1 MLQTKL
7 VLLLIL
13 YVIRLGI
20 YFYSVYDKDAAVVL
34 EMGTQMSSARRGIAT
49 EQMIRVAKD
58 EDIDLN
64 FLVQRVANGSIII
77 PKNNSRKQEVK
88 VVGIGH
94 GLKTKVN
101 VNIGTSTLYQNL
113 DEEIS
118 KAKVAVKYGA
128 DTIMDLSDG
137 GDIDLIR
144 EKLLEVAPITFG
156 TVPVYQAYAYGVKK
170 FKNPLNITDDDFLN
184 AFEKNVKDG
193 VDYTTIHSGI
203 TNELARRV
211 LEVRRHAGIVSKG
224 GTITAA
230 WMLKYDKENPYNEHF
245 EYMCEIARNYDV
257 TFSLGDALRP
267 GSILD
272 SHDEL
277 QVSEMINVSRLAKK
291 AHEKDV
297 QVMIEGPGHVP
308 LNEVAPNVRL
318 AKALIG
324 DVPYYVLGPLVTDIG
339 AGYDHI
345 ASAIGAAV
353 SAAEGVDLLC
363 YLTPAEHLALP
374 TAEEVKEGLIA
385 YRIAA
390 HAGDLVKIREKAIK
404 WDREITEARRT
415 LNWEKQ
421 IALAINPEEA
431 ERIHTRR
438 EGQLGGNNVP
448 CTMCGAACVYI
459 MLPQQRKEKDD
470 RMMIKNKKDEL
481 QPNSL

>member
-1 MLQTKL
+1 
-7 VLLLIL
+7 
-13 YVIRLGI
+13 
-20 YFYSVYDKDAAVVL
+20 
-34 EMGTQMSSARRGIAT
+34 MSNARRGIAT
-49 EQMIRVAKD
+49 EEMKQVAKD
-58 EDIDLN
+58 EDIELN

-77 PKNNSRKQEVK
+77 PKNSVRKQK
-88 VVGIGH
+88 IRIVGIGK

-113 DEEIS
+113 EEEIS
-118 KAKVAVKYGA
+118 KAKVAVKYGG

-137 GDIDLIR
+137 GDLDLIR
-144 EKLLEVAPITFG
+144 EKLLEAAPITFG
-156 TVPVYQAYAYGVKK
+156 TVPVYQAYAIGVAK
-170 FKNPLNITDDDFLN
+170 KNPLDITEDDFLN
-184 AFEKNVKDG
+184 AFEKHAKDG

-203 TNELARRV
+203 TKELAKRV
-211 LEVRRHAGIVSKG
+211 LEVKRHGGIVSKG

-230 WMLKYDKENPYNEHF
+230 WMLKYDKENPYFEHF
-245 EYMCEIARNYDV
+245 DYMCEIARKYDV

-277 QVSEMINVSRLAKK
+277 QVAEMINVSRLAKR

-308 LNEVAPNVRL
+308 LNEVAANVRL
-318 AKALIG
+318 AKSLIG
-324 DVPYYVLGPLVTDIG
+324 DIPYYVLGPLVTDI
-339 AGYDHI
+339 ASGYDHI
-345 ASAIGAAV
+345 ASAIGAAI

-374 TAEEVKEGLIA
+374 SAEEVREGLIA

-404 WDREITEARRT
+404 WDMEMTEARRT

-421 IALAINPEEA
+421 IALSINPENA
-431 ERIHTRR
+431 ERIHTR
-438 EGQLGGNNVP
+438 EGQHPGNNVP
-448 CTMCGAACVYI
+448 CTMCGSACVYI
-459 MLPQQRKEKDD
+459 MLPQQRQKSSLD
-470 RMMIKNKKDEL
+470 IKAEEMT
-481 QPNSL
+481 NSSS

>member
-1 MLQTKL
+1 
-7 VLLLIL
+7 
-13 YVIRLGI
+13 
-20 YFYSVYDKDAAVVL
+20 
-34 EMGTQMSSARRGIAT
+34 MSSARRGIAT
-49 EQMIRVAKD
+49 DEMKLVAKE
-58 EDIDLN
+58 EDVSLDFI
-64 FLVQRVANGSIII
+64 VHAVASGSIII
-77 PKNNSRKQEVK
+77 PKNVARPQRERK
-88 VVGIGH
+88 VVGIGK

-101 VNIGTSTLYQNL
+101 VNIGTSTLHQDL

-137 GDIDLIR
+137 GDIDHIR
-144 EKLLEVAPITFG
+144 RTLLEAAPITFG
-156 TVPVYQAYAYGVKK
+156 TVPVYQAYWHGVEKY
-170 FKNPLNITDDDFLN
+170 KNPLNITEDDYLN
-184 AFEKNVKDG
+184 AFEKNCQDG

-203 TNELARRV
+203 TNELAKRV
-211 LEVRRHAGIVSKG
+211 LEVRRHGGIVSKG

-230 WMLKYDKENPYNEHF
+230 WMLKYEKENPYFEHF
-245 EYMCEIARNYDV
+245 DYMCEIARKYDV

-277 QVSEMINVSRLAKK
+277 QVAEMINVSRLAKR

-308 LNEVAPNVRL
+308 LNEVAANVRL
-318 AKALIG
+318 AKSLIG
-324 DVPYYVLGPLVTDIG
+324 DVPYYVLGPLVTDVA

-374 TAEEVKEGLIA
+374 TAEEVKDGLIA

-390 HAGDLVKIREKAIK
+390 HAGDLVKIRDKAIK
-404 WDREITEARRT
+404 WDRAITEARRT
-415 LNWEKQ
+415 LNWEQQ
-421 IALAINPEEA
+421 IKLAINPEEA
-431 ERIHTRR
+431 ARIHYR
-438 EGQLGGNNVP
+438 EGQHDGNNVP

-459 MLPQQRKEKDD
+459 MLPQQRQPKEK
-470 RMMIKNKKDEL
+470 KEEAPA
-481 QPNSL
+481 QTS